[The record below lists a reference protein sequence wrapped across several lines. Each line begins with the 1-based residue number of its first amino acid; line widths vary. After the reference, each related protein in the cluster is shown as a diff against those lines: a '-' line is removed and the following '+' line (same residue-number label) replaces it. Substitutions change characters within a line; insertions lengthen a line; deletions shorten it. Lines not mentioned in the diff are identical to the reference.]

1 MNLANK
7 LTLFR
12 IILVPFFVLFLAYN
26 NVYTC
31 YLSLLIFII
40 AAITDI
46 YDGKIAKER
55 GLETTFGKFADPL
68 ADKILVSSAF
78 ICFVAMPVLH
88 IPAWMVIL
96 IIAREFIITGLRVI
110 AMSKGIVIAASLKG
124 KLKTTFQITTI
135 IVILFILLIRA
146 YLRDTL
152 GINLTDIPLS
162 AAWVLEYTPLIL
174 MSITTSF
181 TVITGIW
188 YTILHKKLLTDA

>member
-7 LTLFR
+7 LTLCR
-12 IILVPFFVLFLAYN
+12 IILVPFFVVFLAYD

-46 YDGKIAKER
+46 YDGKIARER

-68 ADKILVSSAF
+68 ADKILTSSAF
-78 ICFVAMPVLH
+78 ICFVAMPTLH
-88 IPAWMVIL
+88 IPAWMIVL
-96 IIAREFIITGLRVI
+96 IIAREFVVTGFRVI
-110 AMSKGIVIAASLKG
+110 AMSKGMVIAASLKG
-124 KLKTTFQITTI
+124 KLKTTFQISTI
-135 IVILFILLIRA
+135 IIILFILLIKA

-152 GINLTDIPLS
+152 GISDIPLS
-162 AAWVLEYTPLIL
+162 FTLILEYTPLVLI
-174 MSITTSF
+174 SITTFF

-188 YTILHKKLLTDA
+188 FVVLHKKLLTDA